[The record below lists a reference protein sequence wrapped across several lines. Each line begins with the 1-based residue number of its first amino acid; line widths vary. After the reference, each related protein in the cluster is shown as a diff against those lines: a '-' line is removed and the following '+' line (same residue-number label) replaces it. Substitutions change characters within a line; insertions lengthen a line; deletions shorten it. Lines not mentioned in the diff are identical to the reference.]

1 MSAKESPIFKHV
13 FTVPTDAIDVNGH
26 VNNVVYVQWM
36 QDVATLHSNAVG
48 LSRGVYEDNR
58 AAWVARTHHID
69 YLSPTFEG
77 EEVEALTWISNLKKV
92 TSLRKYKFFRKSDGA
107 LLARAETNWVYI
119 DLQSGKPK
127 ALNDLILNA
136 FTPLAENDE
145 P

>member
-1 MSAKESPIFKHV
+1 MSPKELPIFKHV

-36 QDVATLHSNAVG
+36 QDVATLHSNVAG
-48 LSRGVYEDNR
+48 LSRKVYEENG

-69 YLSPTFEG
+69 YLSPAFEG
-77 EEVEALTWISNLKKV
+77 DEVEALTWIANLKKV
-92 TSLRKYKFFRKSDGA
+92 TSLRKYKFFRKSDGN

-127 ALNDLILNA
+127 ALDGLILNA
-136 FTPLAENDE
+136 FTALTESEE